1 MFDRFFS
8 EIDATRARAAR
19 DAGLPDPARTAPRP
33 THPLVRWLNRLPLL
47 WIFVL
52 LLLLV
57 FGERVE
63 EWSWITP
70 LVLFPAV
77 ALRLGSLVGLVS
89 ERLISPRVTREGA
102 LLAVVLW
109 LLSAL
114 IILGRGVGNLTLIAS
129 LLLLLLLARRI
140 HRAVLGG
147 MYLVERNRIRRGQGP
162 SAAIAESRADL
173 DGTTPGAETINQVG
187 REEETP

>member
-19 DAGLPDPARTAPRP
+19 DAGLPDPARVAPRP
-33 THPLVRWLNRLPLL
+33 AHPLVRWLNRLPLL
-47 WIFVL
+47 WIFAL
-52 LLLLV
+52 LLLLA
-57 FGERVE
+57 FGARVE

-70 LVLFPAV
+70 IVLFPAV
-77 ALRLGSLVGLVS
+77 ALRLGSLAGLVP
-89 ERLISPRVTREGA
+89 ERVISPRVTREGA
-102 LLAVVLW
+102 LLGLVLW
-109 LLSAL
+109 SLSAL
-114 IILGRGVGNLTLIAS
+114 IILGRGVGNWTVVAS

-162 SAAIAESRADL
+162 SAAIAESAASL
-173 DGTTPGAETINQVG
+173 DGTTRGAQTINQVG

>member
-1 MFDRFFS
+1 
-8 EIDATRARAAR
+8 
-19 DAGLPDPARTAPRP
+19 
-33 THPLVRWLNRLPLL
+33 VRWLNRLPLL
-47 WIFVL
+47 WIFAL
-52 LLLLV
+52 LLLLAS
-57 FGERVE
+57 GQPAE

-70 LVLFPAV
+70 IVLFPAV
-77 ALRLGSLVGLVS
+77 ALRLGSLVGLVP

-102 LLAVVLW
+102 LLAVALW
-109 LLSAL
+109 SLSAL
-114 IILGRGVGNLTLIAS
+114 IILGRGAGTWTLIAS

-162 SAAIAESRADL
+162 SAAIAESVADL
-173 DGTTPGAETINQVG
+173 DGTAPGAETINQVG